1 VLPVVSQ
8 GLSWL
13 PPVDTGGPALVH
25 YRVYRALGVVSTANV
40 SAFTLLATVPLASGN
55 ESAAV
60 PRVWFNASTANPLV
74 QQAMMPNTTY
84 VVVMHSLHGA
94 VCTLF
99 YDYLLLWLNTP
110 SGLLVMFEK
119 STRTSFTFAYS
130 IANDTLSFNMFGL
143 PHRYSLLVTAES
155 QLVEGLLTQSDVV
168 TGTTPPPIP
177 CPNSCSGHG
186 ACGAWIC

>member
-1 VLPVVSQ
+1 MYIVYTFKLYIVRLAVLPVVSQ

-25 YRVYRALGVVSTANV
+25 YRVYRALGVASTANV
-40 SAFTLLATVPLASGN
+40 SAFTLLATVPLTSGN

-60 PRVWFNASTANPLV
+60 PRVWFNASTTNPLV

-84 VVVMHSLHGA
+84 VVVRRSLGGA

-99 YDYLLLWLNTP
+99 YDCLLLWLSIP

-119 STRTSFTFAYS
+119 PTRSSLTFCLQY
-130 IANDTLSFNMFGL
+130 
-143 PHRYSLLVTAES
+143 R
-155 QLVEGLLTQSDVV
+155 
-168 TGTTPPPIP
+168 
-177 CPNSCSGHG
+177 
-186 ACGAWIC
+186 